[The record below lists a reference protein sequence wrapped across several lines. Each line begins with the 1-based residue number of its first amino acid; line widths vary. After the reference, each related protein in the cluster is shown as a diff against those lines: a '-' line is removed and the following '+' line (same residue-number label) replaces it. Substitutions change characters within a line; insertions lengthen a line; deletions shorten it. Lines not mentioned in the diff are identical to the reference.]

1 MVIPGGIVSL
11 CATNYAALSG
21 GTVPLAAKAGRRAL
35 GILPSLS
42 RPRRTSNLGRLG
54 HMSAKEKKQ
63 WNSGYRENNYLIPFL
78 STFCNDTNMLLNS
91 Y

>member
-1 MVIPGGIVSL
+1 
-11 CATNYAALSG
+11 
-21 GTVPLAAKAGRRAL
+21 
-35 GILPSLS
+35 
-42 RPRRTSNLGRLG
+42 
-54 HMSAKEKKQ
+54 MSAKEKKQ